1 MPTARETLS
10 AWAAHRHPD
19 ATLFDSALRG
29 DPVAFS
35 EVYRRYHTRVFAFCM
50 ARLMSA
56 EAASDATQEVFLR
69 LLSAHPDSVESPSS
83 WLFGVARHVCIDIDR
98 RQHRTLPAEN
108 LTIEAELDGAGA
120 TASAEDQAVSRDD
133 AAAVFL
139 ALRRLRPRYRTVLVM
154 RELHGQPVAEI
165 AEALGT
171 NVGAAY
177 TLLSRARD
185 AFGAAYAEAAQLP
198 AECRR
203 SVELIYRRSGSGISA
218 GEVEGLEAHLS
229 RCRACAREAQRAES
243 RSMLGALP
251 LLLGGAASR
260 HTFVSRALQALG
272 PDAPALAGTAPVAAS
287 AAERWGTLAWASIGI
302 ASASVL
308 LATAVIVPIH
318 NAESTATKSGSLGDT
333 APKTVA
339 TSVTDQSFADDP
351 GQEAVLR
358 RRLDRELRSASG
370 GGSAP
375 GAAAAGPTD
384 TRQRST
390 ASAQP
395 KYGSGGGGSTS
406 GGAGSTAIGTPSGAK
421 GSGSPSSGGGAGTSG
436 ASVSSPAKSSEVAG
450 SVQNRTGQGSGTGAS
465 TATRSAGTKP

>member
-1 MPTARETLS
+1 
-10 AWAAHRHPD
+10 
-19 ATLFDSALRG
+19 
-29 DPVAFS
+29 
-35 EVYRRYHTRVFAFCM
+35 
-50 ARLMSA
+50 
-56 EAASDATQEVFLR
+56 
-69 LLSAHPDSVESPSS
+69 
-83 WLFGVARHVCIDIDR
+83 
-98 RQHRTLPAEN
+98 
-108 LTIEAELDGAGA
+108 
-120 TASAEDQAVSRDD
+120 
-133 AAAVFL
+133 
-139 ALRRLRPRYRTVLVM
+139 
-154 RELHGQPVAEI
+154 
-165 AEALGT
+165 
-171 NVGAAY
+171 
-177 TLLSRARD
+177 
-185 AFGAAYAEAAQLP
+185 
-198 AECRR
+198 
-203 SVELIYRRSGSGISA
+203 
-218 GEVEGLEAHLS
+218 
-229 RCRACAREAQRAES
+229 
-243 RSMLGALP
+243 MLGALP

-333 APKTVA
+333 APETVA
-339 TSVTDQSFADDP
+339 TSVTDQPLADDP

-450 SVQNRTGQGSGTGAS
+450 SAQNRTGQGSGTGAS